1 MAKGGRTMKKLDT
14 IVDGITVEVEI
25 DNSSVR
31 IEGSTVDITPVENH
45 SYHTETKT
53 TKFLV
58 DDIISL
64 EDSTSRIEIAGYTI
78 DVRVID
84 PIDLAFTGDDQLQGE
99 ISAPMAGQISKILVS
114 FNDLVKKG
122 ETLLVISAMK
132 MENQISSPVDGVVK
146 QIYISEGD
154 QIESGKILLEIKLK

>member
-1 MAKGGRTMKKLDT
+1 MKKLDT
-14 IVDGITVEVEI
+14 IVDGITVEVEV
-25 DNSSVR
+25 DNSSVI
-31 IEGSTVDITPVENH
+31 IEGSTVNITPIESH
-45 SYHTETKT
+45 TYHTETRT
-53 TKFLV
+53 TQFLV

-84 PIDLAFTGDDQLQGE
+84 PIDLAFTGDDQQQGE
-99 ISAPMAGQISKILVS
+99 ITAPMSGQISKILVGIS
-114 FNDLVKKG
+114 DLVKKG
-122 ETLLVISAMK
+122 GTLLVISAMK

-154 QIESGKILLEIKLK
+154 QIESGKILLEIELK